1 MGVNIALIAAGVC
14 IGGMLGGLAN
24 AYFTDKGLKGW
35 YFDRT
40 PGSATVWRP
49 GCLGN
54 MGVGVLAALV
64 AWAPNAV
71 AATGFR
77 STAIII
83 AFADAVVVGLVGSG
97 YLSAQ
102 GKNRLRDAAK
112 ENLRDAGIDP
122 EEGT

>member
-1 MGVNIALIAAGVC
+1 MNITLIAAGVFV
-14 IGGMLGGLAN
+14 GGMLGGLAN
-24 AYFTDKGLKGW
+24 AYITDKGFKGW

-71 AATGFR
+71 AATGFE
-77 STAIII
+77 SKAILI
-83 AFADAVVVGLVGSG
+83 AFADAVVIGLAGSR
-97 YLSAQ
+97 YLSVEA
-102 GKNRLRDAAK
+102 KNRLRDAA
-112 ENLRDAGIDP
+112 EQNLRDEGINP